1 MREVNKRET
10 KAEKDRNRREARVG
24 LASNVLGLAAG
35 GAALATAAKNP
46 AFRTGR
52 LKDAGPVTRRAVAGG
67 RKMMT
72 PKRAKRV
79 VQAGAAGAIGL
90 QAANFG
96 GDIVTNRVLLRES
109 KTDSKGVKK
118 MDFQS
123 VIKSHEQRGET
134 GVGENLEFGKAKSL
148 KGKHKCPE
156 CELPCDSEGKCP
168 MCGKDC
174 RHEVMETPKQERM
187 EKAYRR
193 FDSEAD
199 RQRRLGAYAGLGGG
213 VAIVAGD
220 RARRGFE
227 VVRQNKDAKGLK
239 NVRGLKLKGKG
250 IRGTLIATG
259 VAGAAGA
266 LGAGSYKR
274 GISRRNQPWD

>member
-1 MREVNKRET
+1 MREVSKRET
-10 KAEKDRNRREARVG
+10 KAEQQRNRREARVG

-46 AFRTGR
+46 AFRSGR
-52 LKDAGPVTRRAVAGG
+52 IQDAGPVTRRLVAATRG
-67 RKMMT
+67 KLT
-72 PKRAKRV
+72 PKRAKRI

-96 GDIVTNRVLLRES
+96 GDVVTNRVLLRES
-109 KTDSKGVKK
+109 KSDK
-118 MDFQS
+118 QS
-123 VIKSHEQRGET
+123 VTKSYEQRGET
-134 GVGENLEFGKAKSL
+134 GVGVNLEFAKASL

-168 MCGKDC
+168 RCGKDC
-174 RHEVMETPKQERM
+174 RHEAKETKAQERREDM
-187 EKAYRR
+187 AKAARR

-199 RQRRLGAYAGLGGG
+199 RQRRLGMYAGLGGG
-213 VAIVAGD
+213 VAVVAGD

-227 VVRQNKDAKGLK
+227 RIDDVPKGGKKTLK
-239 NVRGLKLKGKG
+239 SLRGVKLKSGG
-250 IRGTLIATG
+250 LRGTLIATG
-259 VAGAAGA
+259 VTAAGA
-266 LGAGSYKR
+266 GLGVGAYRR